1 MNKVYCIVCSNGL
14 PGKLERGSCPR
25 QENGYDCGMYVLGE
39 LTGMADLSNRDAC
52 DFLPWRHGV
61 QSIEGVVYNHQT
73 CTSFSNVAH

>member
-1 MNKVYCIVCSNGL
+1 MVYCIVCSNGL

-39 LTGMADLSNRDAC
+39 LTGMADLSHRDTLNLLVS

-61 QSIEGVVYNHQT
+61 
-73 CTSFSNVAH
+73 